1 MTETPNKAEAAEAAK
16 AVIREQSWTFRRYFT
31 YALTSANTIGVGV
44 TLWKLQTASDLRTVA
59 LALIALNALLA
70 TYYLIG
76 PTAEH
81 IVAVA
86 RAFGRDRKAD

>member
-1 MTETPNKAEAAEAAK
+1 MTDKSTQAAEAAK

-31 YALTSANTIGVGV
+31 YGVTTANLIGVAAV
-44 TLWKLQTASDLRTVA
+44 LWKLDDAASLRWIG
-59 LALIALNALLA
+59 LALIGLNALLA

-81 IVAVA
+81 IVAAVQ
-86 RAFGRDRKAD
+86 AFRQRRDD